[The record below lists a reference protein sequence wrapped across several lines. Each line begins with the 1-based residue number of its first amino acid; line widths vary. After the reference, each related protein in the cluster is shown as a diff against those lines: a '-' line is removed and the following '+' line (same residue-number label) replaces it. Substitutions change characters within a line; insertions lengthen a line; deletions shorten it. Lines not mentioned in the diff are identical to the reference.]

1 MTENMFRTHDC
12 NSLRKTDVGTQV
24 TLAGWVNVTRDHGG
38 VIFIDLRDREGL
50 TQIVFRPE
58 ENAEL
63 ARQAHTLR
71 GEDVIQVYGSV
82 AARLPG
88 TENPNLATGDIEIIP
103 TELRILNRADPLP
116 FPIDAEPQNEDL
128 RMTHRYLDLRRPRLA
143 RNLRIRHK
151 AAKATRDYLDREGF
165 VEIETPILSKSTP
178 EGARDFLVPSRVS
191 PGKFYALPQAPQQYK
206 QLLMVGGVEK
216 YFQIAKCFRDEDLRA
231 DRQPEFTQIDIEA
244 SFVTPDDIFRV
255 TEGMLAAIFKAG
267 RDIEIKTPFDR
278 LTYREALDRYGSD
291 KPDRRFEMEL
301 VDLGEIFRE
310 SGFKVFRGALDAGGV
325 VKAINANG
333 FAGITIGQA
342 DELTEIAKL
351 HGAKGLAFIKIEN
364 GEWKSPIVKFFSE
377 AEKNSLQSKLNIA
390 EGDCVFFAADKWR
403 VACEVLGR
411 IRLRIAEMQ
420 DLHGRAQPPSAP
432 EWDFLWVTDF
442 PLFEWSP
449 DENKW
454 NAMHHPFTRPKAE
467 DIPLFEQLLGAGTPS
482 GRSTITPQS
491 EDRRGGAPAPTAA
504 DIRAEAYDVVLN
516 GVEIGGG
523 SMRIYEPPLQE
534 KMFEALGITSDAQQA
549 QFGHLL
555 RALRLGAPPHGG
567 IAFGFDRLVML
578 LCGEQSIRDVMA
590 FPKNNRSMDLM
601 SQSPAEVD
609 TKQLR
614 DLGIRLAG
622 EEAHGR
628 APWPPN

>member
-12 NSLRKTDVGTQV
+12 NSLRKSDIGTQV

-50 TQIVFRPE
+50 TQVVFRPE

-63 ARQAHTLR
+63 AKQAHTLR
-71 GEDVIQVYGSV
+71 GEDVIQVSGTV

-103 TELRILNRADPLP
+103 SELRILNRAEPLP
-116 FPIDAEPQNEDL
+116 FPIDTEPQNEDL

-151 AAKATRDYLDREGF
+151 AAKATRDYLDSQGF
-165 VEIETPILSKSTP
+165 VEVETPILSKSTP
-178 EGARDFLVPSRVS
+178 EGARDFLVPSRVT

-206 QLLMVGGVEK
+206 QLLMVAGVEK

-244 SFVTPDDIFRV
+244 SFVTPDDIFAV
-255 TEGMLAAIFKAG
+255 TEGMLAAIFKAAC
-267 RDIEIKTPFDR
+267 DIDIKTPFDR

-301 VDLGEIFRE
+301 VDLGETFRE
-310 SGFKVFRGALDAGGV
+310 SSFKVFRGALDAGGV
-325 VKAINANG
+325 VKAINAKG

-342 DELTEIAKL
+342 DELTEMAKL

-364 GEWKSPIVKFFSE
+364 GEWKSPIVKFFSD
-377 AEKNSLQSKLNIA
+377 AEKTALQSKLNIE
-390 EGDCVFFAADKWR
+390 EGDCVFFAADKWEI
-403 VACEVLGR
+403 ACEVLGR
-411 IRLRIAEMQ
+411 LRLRIAEMQ
-420 DLHGRAQPPSAP
+420 KLMPAG
-432 EWDFLWVTDF
+432 EVWDFLWVIDF

-467 DIPLFEQLLGAGTPS
+467 DMQLFEAKKFP
-482 GRSTITPQS
+482 
-491 EDRRGGAPAPTAA
+491 EV
-504 DIRAEAYDVVLN
+504 RAEAYDVVLN

-534 KMFEALGITSDAQQA
+534 KMFEALGITSEAQQT

-555 RALRLGAPPHGG
+555 RAFRLGAPPHGG

-578 LCGEQSIRDVMA
+578 ICGEQSIRDVMA

-609 TKQLR
+609 PKQLR
-614 DLGIRLAG
+614 DLGIKLAG
-622 EEAHGR
+622 DKPEAR
-628 APWPPN
+628 VPLRPK

>member
-12 NSLRKTDVGTQV
+12 NSLRKSDIGRQV

-50 TQIVFRPE
+50 TQVVFRPE

-63 ARQAHTLR
+63 AKQAHALR
-71 GEDVIQVYGSV
+71 GEDVIQVSGTV

-103 TELRILNRADPLP
+103 SELRILNRADPLP

-143 RNLRIRHK
+143 HNLRVRHR
-151 AAKATRDYLDREGF
+151 AAKATRDYLDSQGY
-165 VEIETPILSKSTP
+165 VEVETPVLSKSTP
-178 EGARDFLVPSRVS
+178 EGARDFLVPSRIM
-191 PGKFYALPQAPQQYK
+191 PGRFYALPQAPQQYK
-206 QLLMVGGVEK
+206 QLLMVAGVEK

-244 SFVTPDDIFRV
+244 SFVTPDDIFSV
-255 TEGMLAAIFKAG
+255 TEGMLAAIFKAA
-267 RDIEIKTPFDR
+267 RDIDIKTPFDR
-278 LTYREALDRYGSD
+278 LTYRGALDRYGSD

-301 VDLGEIFRE
+301 VDLGETFRE
-310 SGFKVFRGALDAGGV
+310 SSFKVFRGALDAGGV
-325 VKAINANG
+325 VKAINAKG

-364 GEWKSPIVKFFSE
+364 GEWKSPIVKFFGD
-377 AEKNSLQSKLNIA
+377 AEKTALQSKLNID
-390 EGDCVFFAADKWR
+390 EGDCVFFAADKWGI
-403 VACEVLGR
+403 ACEVLGR
-411 IRLRIAEMQ
+411 LRLRIAEMQ
-420 DLHGRAQPPSAP
+420 KLTPAG
-432 EWDFLWVTDF
+432 EVWNFLWVTDF

-467 DIPLFEQLLGAGTPS
+467 DMPLFDAKKF
-482 GRSTITPQS
+482 S
-491 EDRRGGAPAPTAA
+491 EV
-504 DIRAEAYDVVLN
+504 RAEAYDVVLN

-523 SMRIYEPPLQE
+523 SIRIHEPRLQD
-534 KMFEALGITSDAQQA
+534 KMFEALGISPEARES

-555 RALRLGAPPHGG
+555 RAFRLGAPPHGG
-567 IAFGFDRLVML
+567 IAFGLDRLVML
-578 LCGEQSIRDVMA
+578 ICGEQGIRDVMA
-590 FPKNNRSMDLM
+590 FPKNNRGMDLM
-601 SQSPAEVD
+601 TQSPAEVD
-609 TKQLR
+609 PRQLR
-614 DLGIRLAG
+614 DLSLELRKDKKL
-622 EEAHGR
+622 
-628 APWPPN
+628 